1 MIWGTLFHIMI
12 KVRFFLQIMSHAFL
26 AGLWRHIVQAA
37 SFLCLF
43 ERQRGRVCMI
53 WGFCFYVNISLFS
66 FIKFCNVL

>member
-43 ERQRGRVCMI
+43 ERQERESVHDLGL
-53 WGFCFYVNISLFS
+53 LFLCQYLTV
-66 FIKFCNVL
+66 FIHKIL